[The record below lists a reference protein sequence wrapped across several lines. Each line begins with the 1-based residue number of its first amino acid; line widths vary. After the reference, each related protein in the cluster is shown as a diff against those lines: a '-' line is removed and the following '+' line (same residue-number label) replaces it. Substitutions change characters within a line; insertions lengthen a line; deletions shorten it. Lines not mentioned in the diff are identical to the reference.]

1 MTRSFIQKNNC
12 RWLPAL
18 LLIMAF
24 LPACRNTGKLSGKAA
39 HVKTQTAT
47 ATLHTFYDE
56 IKGFGTIRAV
66 KTLDLEAKFDGIVH
80 FSNTTGLIKKG
91 AVIYTMDGPEI
102 DLTKENLMKTLAI
115 AQTQYQYY
123 KQYYEAKKKLAE
135 QAFLS
140 RIEFEKVTSD
150 LRNAQN
156 NLNNAQYELSYFL
169 TMTRYKAPFDGYL
182 DNLQVPQGE
191 DAVAGQLL
199 GTFQDDDH
207 VKLVAPFY
215 GNPALLPRK
224 HITLQIGKN
233 TFKGKVIYIEKA
245 VNPATGG
252 HTLWITIQ
260 DPDHLLKCGNYVSFS
275 FLTNKHQA
283 VAVPEAAIIQQ
294 ENNFY
299 VMGLINNHYQRISVI
314 PGQTRKGW
322 VEIKNGLKNGTVVL
336 TKGAFEVFYGNL
348 TKTMNVAD

>member
-1 MTRSFIQKNNC
+1 MKRKFMFILFTGTLLAGILLTGCKNNKAEKQT
-12 RWLPAL
+12 PA
-18 LLIMAF
+18 
-24 LPACRNTGKLSGKAA
+24 R
-39 HVKTQTAT
+39 VKTETAT
-47 ATLHTFYDE
+47 ATFHTFYDE
-56 IKGFGTIRAV
+56 IKGFGTIQAV

-80 FSNTTGLIKKG
+80 FRNMKGRIKKG
-91 AVIYTMDGPEI
+91 TVIYTMNGPEV
-102 DLTKENLMKTLAI
+102 DLKKENLEKTLAI
-115 AQTQYQYY
+115 AKTQYQYY

-150 LRNAQN
+150 LRNAQD
-156 NLNNAQYELSYFL
+156 NLNSAQYELNYFL
-169 TMTRYKAPFDGYL
+169 SMIRYKAPFDGYL

-215 GNPALLPRK
+215 GNPALLPRDQ
-224 HITLQIGKN
+224 ITLQIGKN
-233 TFKGKVIYIEKA
+233 TFKGKVLYIEKA

-260 DPDHLLKCGNYVSFS
+260 DPSHLLKCGDYVSFS

-283 VAVPEAAIIQQ
+283 VAVPKAAIIQQ

-314 PGQTRKGW
+314 PSQTRKGW
-322 VEIKNGLKNGTVVL
+322 VEIKKGLKNGTVVL

>member
-1 MTRSFIQKNNC
+1 MKRKFLFTLFTATLLAGTLLTGCKNKKTEKQP
-12 RWLPAL
+12 PA
-18 LLIMAF
+18 
-24 LPACRNTGKLSGKAA
+24 R
-39 HVKTQTAT
+39 VKTETAT
-47 ATLHTFYDE
+47 AAFHTFYNE
-56 IKGFGTIRAV
+56 IKGFGTIQA
-66 KTLDLEAKFDGIVH
+66 TDALDLEAKFDGIVH
-80 FSNTTGLIKKG
+80 FKNLKGRIKKG
-91 AVIYTMDGPEI
+91 AVIYTLTGPEI
-102 DLTKENLMKTLAI
+102 ELKRETLQKAL
-115 AQTQYQYY
+115 AVTQTQYRYY
-123 KQYYEAKKKLAE
+123 KQYYDAKKKLAE
-135 QAFLS
+135 KSYLS

-150 LRNAQN
+150 LQNAQN
-156 NLNNAQYELSYFL
+156 DLNAAQYALDYFL
-169 TMTRYKAPFDGYL
+169 SMTRYKAPFDGYL

-191 DAVAGQLL
+191 DAVAGQVL

-224 HITLQIGKN
+224 QITLQIGKN

-322 VEIKNGLKNGTVVL
+322 VEIKKGLKNGTVLL